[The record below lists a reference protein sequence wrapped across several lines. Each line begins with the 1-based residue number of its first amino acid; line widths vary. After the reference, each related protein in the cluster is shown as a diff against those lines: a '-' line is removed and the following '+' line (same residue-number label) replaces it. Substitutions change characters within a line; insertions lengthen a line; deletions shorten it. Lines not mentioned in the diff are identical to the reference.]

1 MSPPARFPGRFEV
14 WLVNLDPTVGAEI
27 TKTRPAVVVS
37 PDEMNRRLRTA
48 IVAPMT
54 TTVRWWPSR
63 VAVRF
68 RGKVGEVALDQLR
81 AVDRERLARRLGRL
95 RAAEADDAVG
105 VLLAIFAKG

>member
-1 MSPPARFPGRFEV
+1 VELVSGPPARFEV

-37 PDEMNRRLRTA
+37 PDEMNRRLRVA

-54 TTVRWWPSR
+54 TTVRRWPTR

-68 RGKVGEVALDQLR
+68 EGKAGEVALDQLR
-81 AVDRERLARRLGRL
+81 AVDRERLVRRLGRL
-95 RAAEADDAVG
+95 RAAEADSLVA
-105 VLLAIFAKG
+105 VLLAMFAKG